1 MRGLRK
7 LTLVE
12 AKLFLREPAAAFFT
26 LLFPLV
32 MLFIFGSIYGN
43 EPTDY
48 FDGHGAVDASVP
60 AYIAMIIATVGLLS
74 ITINIAVYRENGI
87 LRRYRATPMRPQAIL
102 SASVLVN
109 FVMTL
114 LGGLLLILA
123 ARVVYGLRFE
133 GDAVGVLVAFLLAAL
148 SFFALGFVIASVSP
162 TARVAQVLG
171 MVLFYPMLFLSGA
184 TIPLQELPEWLRR
197 FSEFLP
203 LTHVVTLLQ
212 GLWFGE
218 PFGDHLKEVAVLAA
232 VLVVGVVVTAKT
244 FRWE

>member
-7 LTLVE
+7 LTWVE

-48 FDGHGAVDASVP
+48 FDGHGAVDVSVP

-87 LRRYRATPMRPQAIL
+87 LRRYRATPLRPQAIL
-102 SASVLVN
+102 AASVLVN
-109 FVMTL
+109 LVMTF

-123 ARVVYGLRFE
+123 AKVVYGLHFE
-133 GDAVGVLVAFLLAAL
+133 GNAVGVLLAFLLSAL

-184 TIPLQELPEWLRR
+184 TIPWQELPEWLRR

-218 PFGDHLKEVAVLAA
+218 PFGDHLKEVAVLLG
-232 VLVVGVVVTAKT
+232 VLVVGVLITVET

>member
-7 LTLVE
+7 LTWVE

-48 FDGHGAVDASVP
+48 FDGHGAVDVSVP

-87 LRRYRATPMRPQAIL
+87 LRRYRATPLRPQAIL
-102 SASVLVN
+102 AASVLVN
-109 FVMTL
+109 LVMTF

-123 ARVVYGLRFE
+123 ATVVYGLHFE
-133 GDAVGVLVAFLLAAL
+133 GNAVGVLLAFLLSAL

-184 TIPLQELPEWLRR
+184 TIPWQELPEWLRR

-218 PFGDHLKEVAVLAA
+218 PFGDHLKEVAVLLG
-232 VLVVGVVVTAKT
+232 VLVVGVLITVET